1 MLVLL
6 AQMCSAQLMG
16 CDSYPVR
23 DVLEMIRKR
32 DHIQGNTSTCLSFW
46 RKFHFFFHDLLR
58 QNLKTME
65 KKIKHELDFVIPSYQ
80 FTPQ

>member
-6 AQMCSAQLMG
+6 AQMCSAQLVG

-23 DVLEMIRKR
+23 DVLEMIRKK

-46 RKFHFFFHDLLR
+46 RKFHFFFHGLLC

-65 KKIKHELDFVIPSYQ
+65 KKNQARAGFFIPSYQ